1 MVVLDGELMI
11 DICVKHNGLLKRV
24 DLGRIRLS
32 MVEVAAMGVNGIV
45 NQGYPLANENL
56 EFDGNDRG
64 MLFLELKW
72 IYDAATGE
80 FASLSDALPTI

>member
-1 MVVLDGELMI
+1 MTDPFWDQQIDMVVQDGESMI

-32 MVEVAAMGVNGIV
+32 MVEVAAMGATGIV
-45 NQGYPLANENL
+45 NQGYALTNENL
-56 EFDGNDRG
+56 EFDGTDRG

-72 IYDAATGE
+72 IYDEATG
-80 FASLSDALPTI
+80 